1 MAKPDTD
8 PAHIDEG
15 LPGDCTAFTEVNYR
29 TGQDIPQ
36 VDGKDSGSDKYYT
49 MRAWMAVTTYLIS
62 DYKFLYE

>member
-1 MAKPDTD
+1 
-8 PAHIDEG
+8 
-15 LPGDCTAFTEVNYR
+15 
-29 TGQDIPQ
+29 